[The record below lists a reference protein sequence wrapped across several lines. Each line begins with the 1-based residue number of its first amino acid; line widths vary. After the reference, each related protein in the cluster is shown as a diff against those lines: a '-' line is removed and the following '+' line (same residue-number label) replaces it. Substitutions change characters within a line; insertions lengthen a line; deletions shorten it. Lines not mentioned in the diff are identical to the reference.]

1 MLKPDSL
8 IFDLDGTLWD
18 ALDTYLQ
25 SWNDGAK
32 IENLNRV
39 FTRDD
44 LHYVMGW
51 ERSKVLSHLFPDMEE
66 NAREK
71 VYSTINE
78 CRMKLMPVVG
88 GVMYEGVRE
97 GLIKLSEKYKLFIVS
112 NCPAN
117 LIVEFLKWAD
127 LEEYITDEMAHGVNS
142 MPKHHN
148 IKLLIDKHNLK
159 SPVYIGDTQGDC
171 IETRKVGLPF
181 VLLTYGFGT
190 TDDFDLK
197 FDDFISFTEYFMNLE
212 DFA

>member
-18 ALDTYLQ
+18 ALDTYLE
-25 SWNDGAK
+25 SWNEGAK

-51 ERSKVLSHLFPDMEE
+51 ERSKVLSHFFPEMDEE
-66 NAREK
+66 GRER
-71 VYSTINE
+71 VYKTINE
-78 CRMKLMPVVG
+78 CRLRLMPELG

-97 GLIKLSEKYKLFIVS
+97 GLIKLSKKYKLFIVS
-112 NCPAN
+112 NCPEN

-127 LEEYITDEMAHGVNS
+127 LEEYVTDEMAHGVNS
-142 MPKHHN
+142 MPKHYN
-148 IKLLIDKHNLK
+148 IKLLVDKHNLK
-159 SPVYIGDTQGDC
+159 KPVYIGDTLGDEL
-171 IETRKVGLPF
+171 ETRKAGLPF

-197 FDDFISFTEYFMNLE
+197 FDDFITFTEYFMNLE
-212 DFA
+212 D

>member
-18 ALDTYLQ
+18 ALDTYLE
-25 SWNDGAK
+25 SWKEGAK
-32 IENLNRV
+32 IENLNRE

-51 ERSKVLSHLFPDMEE
+51 ERSKVLSHFFPDLDEE
-66 NAREK
+66 ARER
-71 VYSTINE
+71 VYNTINQ
-78 CRMKLMPVVG
+78 CRLKLMPELG

-97 GLIKLSEKYKLFIVS
+97 GLIALSKKYKLFIVS
-112 NCPAN
+112 NCPKN
-117 LIVEFLKWAD
+117 LITEFMKWAD
-127 LEEYITDEMAHGVNS
+127 IEHYITDEMAHGVNS

-148 IKLLIDKHNLK
+148 IKLLIDKHNLQR
-159 SPVYIGDTQGDC
+159 PVYIGDTHGDS

-190 TDDFDLK
+190 SDDYDLK
-197 FDDFISFTEYFMNLE
+197 FDDFKSLTNYFISL
-212 DFA
+212 

>member
-18 ALDTYLQ
+18 ALDTYLT
-25 SWNDGAK
+25 SWNEGVK
-32 IENLNRV
+32 LENINRI

-51 ERSKVLSHLFPDMEE
+51 ERIKVLDHMFPDVTRERQEE
-66 NAREK
+66 IYR
-71 VYSTINE
+71 TINE
-78 CRMKLMPVVG
+78 CRLRLMPQIG
-88 GVMYEGVRE
+88 GVLYEGVRD
-97 GLIKLSEKYKLFIVS
+97 GLIRLSEKYKLFIVS

-127 LEEYITDEMAHGVNS
+127 IEEYITDEMAHGVNS
-142 MPKHHN
+142 MPKHYN
-148 IKLLIDKHNLK
+148 IKLLVDKHGLK
-159 SPVYIGDTQGDC
+159 SPVYIGDTLGDGL
-171 IETRKVGLPF
+171 ETRKAGLPF

-197 FDDFISFTEYFMNLE
+197 FDDSVTFTEYFMNLE
-212 DFA
+212 D

>member
-18 ALDTYLQ
+18 ALDTYLE
-25 SWNDGAK
+25 SWNEGAK

-51 ERSKVLSHLFPDMEE
+51 ERSKVLSHFFPEMDEE
-66 NAREK
+66 GRER
-71 VYSTINE
+71 VYKTINV
-78 CRMKLMPVVG
+78 CRLRLMPERG

-97 GLIKLSEKYKLFIVS
+97 GLIKLSKKYKLFIVS
-112 NCPAN
+112 NCPEN

-142 MPKHHN
+142 MPKHYN
-148 IKLLIDKHNLK
+148 IKLLVDKHNLK
-159 SPVYIGDTQGDC
+159 KPVYIGDTLGDEL
-171 IETRKVGLPF
+171 ETRKAGLPF

-190 TDDFDLK
+190 TEDFDLK
-197 FDDFISFTEYFMNLE
+197 FDDFITFTEYFMNLE
-212 DFA
+212 D

>member
-18 ALDTYLQ
+18 ALDTYLE
-25 SWNDGAK
+25 SWNEGVK
-32 IENLNRV
+32 IENLDRV

-51 ERSKVLSHLFPDMEE
+51 ERSKVLSHFFPEMDEE
-66 NAREK
+66 GRER
-71 VYSTINE
+71 VYKTINE
-78 CRMKLMPVVG
+78 CRLRLMPELG

-97 GLIKLSEKYKLFIVS
+97 GLIKLSKKYKLFIVS
-112 NCPAN
+112 NCPEN

-127 LEEYITDEMAHGVNS
+127 LEEYVTDEMAHGVNS
-142 MPKHHN
+142 MPKHYN
-148 IKLLIDKHNLK
+148 IKLLVDKYDLK
-159 SPVYIGDTQGDC
+159 TPVYIGDTLGDG
-171 IETRKVGLPF
+171 IETRKAGLPF

-197 FDDFISFTEYFMNLE
+197 FDDFITFTEYFMNLE
-212 DFA
+212 D

>member
-18 ALDTYLQ
+18 ALDTYLT
-25 SWNDGAK
+25 SWNEGVK
-32 IENLNRV
+32 LENINRI

-51 ERSKVLSHLFPDMEE
+51 ERIKVLDHMFPDVTRERQEE
-66 NAREK
+66 IYR
-71 VYSTINE
+71 TINE
-78 CRMKLMPVVG
+78 CRLRLMPQIG
-88 GVMYEGVRE
+88 GVLYEGVRE
-97 GLIKLSEKYKLFIVS
+97 GLIRLSEKYKLFIVS

-117 LIVEFLKWAD
+117 LIVEFMKWAK

-142 MPKHHN
+142 MPKHYN
-148 IKLLIDKHNLK
+148 IKLLVDKHSLK
-159 SPVYIGDTQGDC
+159 SPVYIGDTLGDGL
-171 IETRKVGLPF
+171 ETRKAGLPF

-197 FDDFISFTEYFMNLE
+197 FDDFVTFTEYFMNLE
-212 DFA
+212 D

>member
-18 ALDTYLQ
+18 ALDTYLT
-25 SWNDGAK
+25 SWNEGVK
-32 IENLNRV
+32 LENINRI

-51 ERSKVLSHLFPDMEE
+51 ERIKVLDHMFPDVTRERQEE
-66 NAREK
+66 IYR
-71 VYSTINE
+71 TINE
-78 CRMKLMPVVG
+78 CRLRLMPQMG
-88 GVMYEGVRE
+88 GVLYEGVRD
-97 GLIKLSEKYKLFIVS
+97 GLIRLSEKYKLFIVS

-127 LEEYITDEMAHGVNS
+127 IEEYITDEMAHGVNS
-142 MPKHHN
+142 MPKHYN
-148 IKLLIDKHNLK
+148 IKLLVDKHGLK
-159 SPVYIGDTQGDC
+159 SPVYIGDTLGDGL
-171 IETRKVGLPF
+171 ETRKAGLPF

-197 FDDFISFTEYFMNLE
+197 FDDFIIFTEYFMNLE
-212 DFA
+212 D

>member
-18 ALDTYLQ
+18 ALDTYLA
-25 SWNDGAK
+25 SWNEGAK

-39 FTRDD
+39 FTRED

-51 ERSKVLSHLFPDMEE
+51 ERAKVLSHFFPDLDEE
-66 NAREK
+66 AREK

-78 CRMKLMPVVG
+78 CRMRLMPKFG
-88 GVMYEGVRE
+88 GVLYEGVRD

-117 LIVEFLKWAD
+117 LIIEFLKWAD
-127 LEEYITDEMAHGVNS
+127 LQEYITDEMAHGVNS
-142 MPKHHN
+142 MPKHYN
-148 IKLLIDKHNLK
+148 IKLLVDKYQLK
-159 SPVYIGDTQGDC
+159 HPIYIGDTLGDG
-171 IETRKVGLPF
+171 IETRKAGLPY

-197 FDDFISFTEYFMNLE
+197 FDDFITFTEYFMNFE
-212 DFA
+212 